1 MTSLLLQLLL
11 LTRQP
16 LDFAYFMK
24 LKLGLPKYMDV
35 TKEPTDTNTL
45 KTGGQERERN
55 KGTVVTEENDI
66 ATEMMQ
72 LIFSDTSA
80 NE

>member
-1 MTSLLLQLLL
+1 
-11 LTRQP
+11 
-16 LDFAYFMK
+16 
-24 LKLGLPKYMDV
+24 MDV

-45 KTGGQERERN
+45 KTDGQERERN